1 MMAMKTIYC
10 ISGLGATGKVFSKIS
25 IEGYRLQVIEW
36 LQPLPNESIEAY
48 AARMAG
54 EVKETNPVLMGLS
67 FGGMMSIEI
76 AKHIPVQQIILISS
90 IRSKNELPWWMK
102 TVARLK
108 LHKLTPVKTNYSLTR
123 PIQNFFLGTVTAED
137 REIALQFRRN
147 ADIKYVRWA
156 VDKVLNW
163 QNTWQPPS
171 IVHIHGTADKMFPI
185 KKVRPS
191 HIIKNGGHF
200 MIMNKAGEVSA
211 AIRQLLQPGKGFQL
225 SEGYNY

>member
-1 MMAMKTIYC
+1 MKTIYC
-10 ISGLGATGKVFSKIS
+10 ISGLGATAKAFSKIK
-25 IEGYRLQVIEW
+25 IDGYRLQVIEW

-48 AARMAG
+48 AARMAA
-54 EVKETNPVLMGLS
+54 EIKEADPVLMGLS

-76 AKHIPVQQIILISS
+76 AKHIPVRQVILISS
-90 IRSKNELPWWMK
+90 IKSKNELPWWMK
-102 TVARLK
+102 TAARLN
-108 LHKLTPVKTNYSLTR
+108 LHKLAPLKTNYSITR

-163 QNTWQPPS
+163 QNTWQHPS
-171 IVHIHGTADKMFPI
+171 LVHIHGTADKMFPL
-185 KKVRPS
+185 KKVRPT

-200 MIMNKAGEVSA
+200 MVMNKAGEVSA
-211 AIRQLLQPGKGFQL
+211 LISRLLPPG
-225 SEGYNY
+225 